1 MVEIAAIIL
10 AAGRSSR
17 FDAGPQET
25 KLAAP
30 LFGKPLVRHAAE
42 AALAS
47 RARPI
52 LIVTGHAAPKVEA
65 ALADLDLILIANPDY
80 RTGLSSSLKA
90 GIRALPETVAGAV
103 ILLADMPRISGE
115 LIDRLIE
122 TFETP
127 VEPPLA
133 VTPVRAGSIG
143 NPVLIGRRLF
153 DSVAHLEGD
162 HGARRLIEAAGPAVL
177 ECPVD
182 DDAIAIDIDT
192 KDALSSLE
200 GRPYGGRDPAGV

>member
-133 VTPVRAGSIG
+133 VTPVRAGSI
-143 NPVLIGRRLF
+143 LIGRRLF

-162 HGARRLIEAAGPAVL
+162 HGARRLIEAAGHAVL
-177 ECPVD
+177 KCPVD

-200 GRPYGGRDPAGV
+200 GRPYGRRDPAGV

>member
-10 AAGRSSR
+10 RPAGRRASMPVR
-17 FDAGPQET
+17 RKRNLPLPLRKAFGP
-25 KLAAP
+25 P
-30 LFGKPLVRHAAE
+30 CRE

-65 ALADLDLILIANPDY
+65 ALADLDLILIANPDSPD
-80 RTGLSSSLKA
+80 RLSSSLKA
-90 GIRALPETVAGAV
+90 GSGLCLKRWRRGHPAR
-103 ILLADMPRISGE
+103 DMPRISGE

-162 HGARRLIEAAGPAVL
+162 HARPPPDRGCRTCCA
-177 ECPVD
+177 
-182 DDAIAIDIDT
+182 
-192 KDALSSLE
+192 
-200 GRPYGGRDPAGV
+200 

>member
-1 MVEIAAIIL
+1 
-10 AAGRSSR
+10 
-17 FDAGPQET
+17 
-25 KLAAP
+25 
-30 LFGKPLVRHAAE
+30 LVRHAAE

-162 HGARRLIEAAGPAVL
+162 HGARRLIEAAGHAVL
-177 ECPVD
+177 KCPVD

-200 GRPYGGRDPAGV
+200 GRPYGRRDPAGV

>member
-1 MVEIAAIIL
+1 
-10 AAGRSSR
+10 
-17 FDAGPQET
+17 ET

-30 LFGKPLVRHAAE
+30 LFGKPLIRHAAE

-52 LIVTGHAAPKVEA
+52 FVVTGHAAPKVEA
-65 ALADLDLILIANPDY
+65 ALVDLGFTLIVNPDY

-122 TFETP
+122 TYETP
-127 VEPPLA
+127 AEPPLA
-133 VTPVRAGSIG
+133 VTPVCAGLIG

-162 HGARRLIEAAGPAVL
+162 HGARRLIVSAGHAVL
-177 ECPVD
+177 KCPVD
-182 DDAIAIDIDT
+182 DNAIAIDIDT
-192 KDALSSLE
+192 KEALRSLE
-200 GRPYGGRDPAGV
+200 GRPYGRCDPAGV

>member
-1 MVEIAAIIL
+1 MAEIAAIIL

-17 FDAGPQET
+17 FDAGPQGTE
-25 KLAAP
+25 LSAP

-65 ALADLDLILIANPDY
+65 ALAGLDLILIANPD

-162 HGARRLIEAAGPAVL
+162 HGARRLIEAAGHAVL
-177 ECPVD
+177 KCPVD

-192 KDALSSLE
+192 KDALSSLD
-200 GRPYGGRDPAGV
+200 GRPYGRRNPAGV